1 MTEAQITSKYIRNE
15 LNHFVCPHCGITEKH
30 QNTMLYHIESKH
42 EMKFRFEC
50 TQCDDTPKFLQK
62 CTYLHHLAT
71 VHPENPHPSEKE
83 KNMYAG
89 LEFKCP
95 DPECTHSTHTKA
107 NLRIH
112 FARTHAKSWIPS
124 YSKTKACTGCSK
136 KFASSSAYLYHS
148 TECFKK
154 DASSEHLTML
164 SRIYEIANIAKI
176 SN

>member
-1 MTEAQITSKYIRNE
+1 MTEVLSTTGSKYIRNE
-15 LNHFVCPHCGITEKH
+15 FNHFVCPHCGIVEKH

-50 TQCDDTPKFLQK
+50 TQCEDAPKFLQK

-112 FARTHAKSWIPS
+112 FARTHAKLWIPT
-124 YSKTKACTGCSK
+124 YAKSKGCAGCNK
-136 KFASSSAYLYHS
+136 TFASSSAYLYHS

-154 DASSEHLTML
+154 DAPPEHLTMM
-164 SRIYEIANIAKI
+164 SRIHTKI
-176 SN
+176 DE